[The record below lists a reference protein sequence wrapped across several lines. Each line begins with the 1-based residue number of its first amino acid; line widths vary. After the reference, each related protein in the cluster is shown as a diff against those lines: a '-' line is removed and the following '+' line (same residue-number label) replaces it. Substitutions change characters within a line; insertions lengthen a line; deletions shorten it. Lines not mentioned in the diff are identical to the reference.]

1 MKIKSKILYSLLG
14 MSLLVALVGAIA
26 VNRQQVAAN
35 IAATKE
41 AQNVAHALGLALI
54 SDSNQLASSAR
65 AVIRRLHETEGRD
78 VVLVDTHKRVLADAN
93 PASIGAIFIEDEHD
107 EVAAT
112 IKDGKVRTFVE
123 ISQDEPLGIKQV
135 VAPVQSESGKMLGAV
150 ILEYTPLYDELM
162 QSTRTTVL
170 QSILTV
176 VISVAIAALIAFYMG
191 RSIARPLKQL
201 TDAAEGFASGRIDF
215 PLLPPRKDEIGQL
228 GIAFRNMVEKRQ
240 RIEAELLRLRDE
252 LEVRVDERT
261 AELAKTNADLYEEN
275 SERKRTEEILRESE
289 LKFRQL
295 AENITDVFYM
305 TSPNLQ
311 QTHYVS
317 PAYEQIWG
325 RSRARLYTQPQE
337 WSDAILPEDRERT
350 LMKFSKLE
358 ADEPSVSMEF
368 RIARPDGEVRWIL
381 SRGFQVRDAGGKVIR
396 ITGIASDIT
405 ERKLAEAALEKV
417 HKELL
422 ETSRIAGMAEV
433 ATTVLHNVGNV
444 LNSVNI
450 SSSLA
455 SDKIR
460 HSKVPLLANAVALIQ
475 ANAGN
480 LAEFFAS
487 NPKGLQLPGFLSSLA
502 DHLLEEQ
509 KEVIQELSLLVKNIE
524 HIKEIVAMQQNYAKV
539 SGLLELLP
547 VVELVEDALRMNA
560 GGMERHQVEVFREYG
575 EVPPML
581 VEKHKVLQV
590 LINLIR
596 NAKYALDDGMPSEK
610 RMTLRVGVNGN
621 GMVKISV
628 IDNGIGIPAENL
640 TRIFGHGFT
649 TRKEGHGFGLH
660 NGALTARELGGS
672 LTAHSDGPGKG
683 ATFTLEFPCQPKERT
698 I

>member
-1 MKIKSKILYSLLG
+1 MKIKTKILFPLLG
-14 MSLLVALVGAIA
+14 MSLLVALVGALA
-26 VNRQQVAAN
+26 VHQQEISART
-35 IAATKE
+35 AATKE
-41 AQNVAHALGLALI
+41 ARNVAHALGLALI
-54 SDSNQLASSAR
+54 SNSNELDSSAR
-65 AVIRRLHETEGRD
+65 AVVRRLHEAEGRD
-78 VVLVDTHKRVLADAN
+78 VVLMDTHKRILADAN
-93 PASIGAIFIEDEHD
+93 PGSIGESFTEDQHD
-107 EVAAT
+107 EVAMS
-112 IKDGKVRTFVE
+112 IKDGNARTFVE
-123 ISQDEPLGIKQV
+123 ISKDSPDAIKQIV
-135 VAPVQSESGKMLGAV
+135 VPIQSESGQTLGAV
-150 ILEYTPLYDELM
+150 ILEYTPLYEELM
-162 QSTRTTVL
+162 QSTRTTVHQL
-170 QSILTV
+170 ILTV
-176 VISVAIAALIAFYMG
+176 CVSVMIAALIAFYMG
-191 RSIARPLKQL
+191 RSIAGPLEQL
-201 TDAAEGFASGRIDF
+201 TDAAEGFAAGRIDF
-215 PLLPPRKDEIGQL
+215 LVPLPRKDEIGQL
-228 GIAFRNMVEKRQ
+228 ATAFRNMVEKRQ
-240 RIEAELLRLRDE
+240 LIEAELLRLRDE
-252 LEVRVDERT
+252 LEVRVAERT
-261 AELAKTNADLYEEN
+261 AELAKTNEALHAEN
-275 SERKRTEEILRESE
+275 IERKRTEETLRESE

-305 TSPNLQ
+305 TSPDLQ
-311 QTHYVS
+311 QTIYVS
-317 PAYEQIWG
+317 PAYDQIWG
-325 RSRARLYTQPQE
+325 RSAARLYAHPQE
-337 WSDAILPEDRERT
+337 WADAILPEDRERV
-350 LMKFSKLE
+350 LKNFGRLE
-358 ADEPSVSMEF
+358 EDETSVSMEF
-368 RIARPDGEVRWIL
+368 RIVRPDGEQRWIL
-381 SRGFQVRDAGGKVIR
+381 SRGFQVRDAAGKVIR

-405 ERKLAEAALEKV
+405 ERKLAEASLEKV

-560 GGMERHQVEVFREYG
+560 GGMERHQVEVFREYS

-596 NAKYALDDGMPSEK
+596 NAKYALDDGMPSE
-610 RMTLRVGVNGN
+610 N
-621 GMVKISV
+621 
-628 IDNGIGIPAENL
+628 A
-640 TRIFGHGFT
+640 
-649 TRKEGHGFGLH
+649 
-660 NGALTARELGGS
+660 
-672 LTAHSDGPGKG
+672 
-683 ATFTLEFPCQPKERT
+683 
-698 I
+698 